1 MAHTPR
7 ALSAELITKIWV
19 FSTNGGYPKMA
30 WFIMEN
36 SIKMDDLGVSLFFGN
51 IHMMMGF
58 MEEGIQEE
66 ISG

>member
-19 FSTNGGYPKMA
+19 FPQMGVPQNG

>member
-19 FSTNGGYPKMA
+19 FPQMGVPQNG

-36 SIKMDDLGVSLFFGN
+36 SIKMDDLGVSLFFWEHPYDDGLHGRRHSRRN
-51 IHMMMGF
+51 
-58 MEEGIQEE
+58 
-66 ISG
+66 